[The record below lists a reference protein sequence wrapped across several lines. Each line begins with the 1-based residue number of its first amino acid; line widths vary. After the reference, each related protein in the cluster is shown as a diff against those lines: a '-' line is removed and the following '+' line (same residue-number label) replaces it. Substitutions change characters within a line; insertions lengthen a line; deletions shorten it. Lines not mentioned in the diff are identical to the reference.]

1 MKLFAFCK
9 SSTFWLI
16 LLLWSASA
24 AAQVSSGRLEAA
36 LVKHREDVS
45 AFQEEIENLMRNREE
60 AETKLLEYQENLSQK
75 ERKLAETKQLAIQN
89 QTAEHED
96 AVQKELK
103 QVELMQLMIK
113 SRVATIVRLES
124 KEQELRGQME
134 KTVRLIAQKERA
146 LQRARSA
153 PRQAKSQVKRVSKPT
168 QSASVAKER
177 REKEEMR
184 SKLEALERENA
195 RLRRLASQVIEN
207 ESAPVTKSE
216 NMPAARQLNSNRR
229 PATRK
234 QQPQVTKDALNTANL
249 TLDTTGPDTKQTVA
263 DSSQETNP
271 EQIKKLSRQQAYAYD
286 VMRDAIRRANSYNG
300 VPIEPRALTISGNG
314 VSLSSHFEH
323 LGGHQ
328 YRAEAVVRGGEGSIF
343 NVGKR
348 RFKVTIPEKDLGEIY
363 VFIYDRS
370 KRNSPKLY
378 LFKRAL
384 LEQAEALAGDV
395 TDAF

>member
-1 MKLFAFCK
+1 MKLFAFYK
-9 SSTFWLI
+9 SSILWLVLFI
-16 LLLWSASA
+16 WSASA
-24 AAQVSSGRLEAA
+24 MGQVSSSRLEAA
-36 LVKHREDVS
+36 LANHRDDVS
-45 AFQEEIENLMRNREE
+45 AFQEEIENLKRNRQE

-124 KEQELRGQME
+124 KEQELTDQMA
-134 KTVRLIAQKERA
+134 KTVRLIAQKEQA
-146 LQRARSA
+146 LKRARA
-153 PRQAKSQVKRVSKPT
+153 ATRQAKSPVKRSSKPA
-168 QSASVAKER
+168 QSASAARER
-177 REKEEMR
+177 REREAMQ

-195 RLRRLASQVIEN
+195 RLRRLANQVSKD
-207 ESAPVTKSE
+207 ESASAAQPR
-216 NMPAARQLNSNRR
+216 NIPAASQLDPNRQ
-229 PATRK
+229 PVAGK
-234 QQPQVTKDALNTANL
+234 QQPRVATDALKTANL
-249 TLDTTGPDTKQTVA
+249 SLEKAAPNAEQTPPAIVREA
-263 DSSQETNP
+263 NP
-271 EQIKKLSRQQAYAYD
+271 EQIKKLNRQQAYAYD

-300 VPIEPRALTISGNG
+300 VPIEPRAFTISGNG
-314 VSLSSHFEH
+314 VSLSSQFEH

-348 RFKVTIPEKDLGEIY
+348 RFRVTIPEEDLGEIY